1 MYYQVLITGRYK
13 YEVAFLGAV
22 SEAEAFIQAQQHFLE
37 VMEYELGEGAPT
49 GFWLFATNRNH
60 IGVSAKFYRA
70 VETPRS
76 FTFA

>member
-1 MYYQVLITGRYK
+1 MYYQILITGRDN
-13 YEVAFLGAV
+13 YEVDFLVAT
-22 SEAEAFIQAQQHFLE
+22 SEAEAFIRAQRHFLE
-37 VMEYELGEGAPT
+37 VTEGKLGEDTPT
-49 GFWLFATNRNH
+49 GFWLFATNHNH